1 MTTQTEPIKPSKE
14 ISKVII
20 ANSIIILFFMFA
32 PYTETLKNFS
42 SFLQYEISSVCTA
55 GPWFTPRQAL
65 SISASMTFSILIA
78 IYFSFFGTFT
88 KQEVKRERNGLSVIF
103 VLALVLAFAFYI
115 VVFYIPC
122 GIHTHHEVTQGKARL
137 GEAIFYYVRTNSLIF
152 TILISFICGLFT
164 YGAALALKIISST
177 K

>member
-1 MTTQTEPIKPSKE
+1 MTTQIEPIKPSKE
-14 ISKVII
+14 ITKVISV
-20 ANSIIILFFMFA
+20 NFIIILLFMFS
-32 PYTETLKNFS
+32 PYTESLKTFSNF
-42 SFLQYEISSVCTA
+42 LHHEISSVCTA

-78 IYFSFFGTFT
+78 MYFSIFGAFT
-88 KQEVKRERNGLSVIF
+88 KQEVKRERNGQSVIF
-103 VLALVLAFAFYI
+103 VLTLVLVFAFYI

-122 GIHTHHEVTQGKARL
+122 GIHTHYEATQGKARL
-137 GEAIFYYVRTNSLIF
+137 GEAMFYYVRTNSLIF
-152 TILISFICGLFT
+152 TIFISSICGLFS